1 MKGRVFTH
9 YEILEKLGAGGMGQV
24 YEARDTRLDRR
35 VALKLL
41 SSELVADR
49 SALDRFE
56 KEARAAS
63 ALNHPNICT
72 IYDVGEHEDQPYIV
86 MELLEGETL
95 AVRIAEGALGTDDVL
110 GIGIQVADALD
121 AAHAAGI
128 IHRDIKPANVVINSR
143 GHAKVLDFGLATTSA
158 GRPVSDV
165 AGAAPETV
173 LTERY
178 ALMGTA
184 PYMSPE
190 QARGEEVDG
199 RSDLFSLGAV
209 LYELGTGHRAFGG
222 ETAAATF
229 EAILLRNPTAPVR
242 LNPDFN
248 AELEV
253 MILKTLEKSPDLRY
267 QSSRDLVV
275 DLRRLQRNVTFAA
288 EAERR
293 TPSPTSTVTVFPRQ
307 QIRTVIVDDEEPARN
322 LLREFLD
329 PNPTVDV
336 VAECANGFEAVKAV
350 AEMKPDL
357 LLLDNQ
363 MPKLNGFEV
372 LELIGDDVAV
382 IFATAYDDY
391 ALKAFEVHAVD
402 YLLKPFSRRRLEQ
415 ALARVDTQVGHG
427 RDASISNLVEERR
440 ASRTPVER
448 ILVRDGS
455 LVHVIAVGKIEYVE
469 AQDDYVSLKTSERSY
484 LKQET
489 MNDVEAQLDP
499 TRFVRIHRSYILNLD
514 RLTRIELLSKDNRVA
529 ILPDGAQ
536 LPVSRSGYARL
547 KPLL

>member
-1 MKGRVFTH
+1 
-9 YEILEKLGAGGMGQV
+9 MG
-24 YEARDTRLDRR
+24 
-35 VALKLL
+35 
-41 SSELVADR
+41 DR

-56 KEARAAS
+56 REARAAS

-95 AVRIAEGALGTDDVL
+95 ADRVANGALGTDEVL
-110 GIGIQVADALD
+110 SIGIQVADALD
-121 AAHAAGI
+121 AAHGADI
-128 IHRDIKPANVVINSR
+128 IHRDIKPANVVVNSR
-143 GHAKVLDFGLATTSA
+143 GHAKVLDFGLARSRTESLTNAVGS
-158 GRPVSDV
+158 V
-165 AGAAPETV
+165 PETL
-173 LTERY
+173 LTQPH

-190 QARGEEVDG
+190 QARGEDVDV
-199 RSDLFSLGAV
+199 RSDLFSFGAV
-209 LYELGTGHRAFGG
+209 LYEMGTGHRAFGG
-222 ETAAATF
+222 ETASATF
-229 EAILLRNPTAPVR
+229 EAIFFRNPTAPVR
-242 LNPDFN
+242 LNPVLN
-248 AELEV
+248 GELET
-253 MILKTLEKSPDLRY
+253 MILKSLEKNPDVRY
-267 QSSRDLVV
+267 QSAKDFGA
-275 DLRRLQRNVTFAA
+275 DLRRLRRDAEFAA
-288 EAERR
+288 ETQRRMPSVSPGPARFPNER
-293 TPSPTSTVTVFPRQ
+293 
-307 QIRTVIVDDEEPARN
+307 IRTVIVDDEEPARS
-322 LLREFLD
+322 LLREYLGS
-329 PNPTVDV
+329 NPTVEI

-357 LLLDNQ
+357 LLLDIQ

-415 ALARVDTQVGHG
+415 ALARAQKQIGHG
-427 RDASISNLVEERR
+427 RDPSISALAAEQR
-440 ASRTPVER
+440 ANRKASER

-455 LVHVIAVGKIEYVE
+455 HVHVIAAGKIDYVE
-469 AQDDYVSLKTSERSY
+469 AQDDYVSFKTSDRSY

-489 MNDVEAQLDP
+489 MNEVEAQLDP
-499 TRFVRIHRSYILNLD
+499 GRFVRIHRSYILNLE
-514 RLTRIELLSKDNRVA
+514 RLTRIELQTKDNRVA
-529 ILPDGAQ
+529 ILTDGSQ